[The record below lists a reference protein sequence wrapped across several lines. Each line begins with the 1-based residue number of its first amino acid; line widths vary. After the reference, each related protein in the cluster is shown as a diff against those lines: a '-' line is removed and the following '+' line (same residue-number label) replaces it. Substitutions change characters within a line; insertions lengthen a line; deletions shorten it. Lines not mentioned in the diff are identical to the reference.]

1 MKLAISSIALFTLA
15 FVPTTFAAAETSSGR
30 AQTCVVNEGRPS
42 GVFCL
47 FQAGGVRK
55 DRKIFGSER
64 QRPARQPRAK
74 KDQRR
79 KLNPRRIP
87 DKATASPSLRRETV
101 RVCPILHDELGSRA
115 AAAG

>member
-15 FVPTTFAAAETSSGR
+15 FVPTTFAAAETCSGR
-30 AQTCVVNEGRPS
+30 AQTCVVNEGRPERRVSTLSSWRRAKRQENTWLRTATS
-42 GVFCL
+42 G
-47 FQAGGVRK
+47 
-55 DRKIFGSER
+55 
-64 QRPARQPRAK
+64 PPRAK

-79 KLNPRRIP
+79 KLNPRRSP
-87 DKATASPSLRRETV
+87 DKAMASPSLRRETV